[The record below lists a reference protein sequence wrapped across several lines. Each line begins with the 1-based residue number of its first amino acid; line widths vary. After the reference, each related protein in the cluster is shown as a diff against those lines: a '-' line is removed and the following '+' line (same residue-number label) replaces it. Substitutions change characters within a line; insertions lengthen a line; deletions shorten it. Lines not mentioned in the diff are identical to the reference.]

1 MSTTSSSLCRAP
13 VLRAKAPAVR
23 GPAGRPATFG
33 ASRPSRPVRLTTVS
47 ALNEVAD
54 KYSMALVEL
63 AQDKGSAA
71 EVAAD
76 MDALAS
82 ILKGNKEL
90 QAYLASP
97 VNDNKGKVAAVAK
110 IAAAAKMTKI
120 STNFVN
126 VLIAKGR
133 AGWLEDICAA
143 YEERYC
149 ALTNTTVAEVTSA
162 VELNEAQQASIAK
175 KIQKMTGAKNI
186 KLKGSIDEELD
197 VLGPRHF
204 DSNEIDLSVARQLND
219 LTAAFN

>member
-1 MSTTSSSLCRAP
+1 MVRAP
-13 VLRAKAPAVR
+13 TAAR
-23 GPAGRPATFG
+23 GGLVSRPASFG
-33 ASRPSRPVRLTTVS
+33 GRVGSRPVRLTTVS

-71 EVAAD
+71 EVAKD

-82 ILKGNKEL
+82 ILKTNKDL
-90 QAYLASP
+90 KKFLSSP
-97 VNDNKGKVAAVAK
+97 VADNKGKVAAVAK
-110 IAAAAKMTKI
+110 IATAAGMSKI

-133 AGWLEDICAA
+133 AGWLEDICMA

-186 KLKGSIDEELD
+186 KLKGSIDEELIGGFI
-197 VLGPRHF
+197 VRF